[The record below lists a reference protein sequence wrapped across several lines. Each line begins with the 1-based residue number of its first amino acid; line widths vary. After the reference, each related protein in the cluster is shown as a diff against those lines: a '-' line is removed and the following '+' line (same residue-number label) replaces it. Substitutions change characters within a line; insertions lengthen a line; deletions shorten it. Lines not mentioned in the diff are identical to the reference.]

1 MKEFAVVVRGEAFVV
16 RVDQKSQSAWSAVGD
31 YMGESI
37 KVEDGSEG
45 GAVERWREAA
55 TAKGNL

>member
-1 MKEFAVVVRGEAFVV
+1 VRGEAFVV